1 MLTMQSIKPHFVT
14 SKRGCCVR
22 WTNKVLEIQ
31 ALIAKREVVLHGIK
45 SQRILLNKK
54 EGKRKEKKYPGA
66 EVERYVGYCWVYVE
80 IQAQWDNK
88 K

>member
-14 SKRGCCVR
+14 SKRGCCMR

-54 EGKRKEKKYPGA
+54 DPGA